1 MADVNAGMGQM
12 PGGQQPNIKVED
24 AKAKFETYVNAV
36 SANITT
42 NEVTLQL
49 GVTKP
54 AQQNDNSVTVSIVGD
69 VYMTHQTAYSMV
81 NLLQN
86 ALKSYE
92 ERVKQVQQQPQQA
105 AQAPVGQNIPNEGM
119 AQ

>member
-1 MADVNAGMGQM
+1 MADQNPQM
-12 PGGQQPNIKVED
+12 QDPAMGGQQANIKVEEAAD
-24 AKAKFETYVNAV
+24 MFNTYVNAV

-54 AQQNDNSVTVSIVGD
+54 GTGGNSPVTVNIVGNL
-69 VYMTHQTAYSMV
+69 YMTHQTAVSMV

-92 ERVKQVQQQPQQA
+92 ERVRQA
-105 AQAPVGQNIPNEGM
+105 QNAQGQNIPNEGA